1 MTVEMTTDYGFPVVP
16 ADIGQETNDGIL
28 NIHKPDGW
36 TSHDVVKRVRSILGI
51 PKVGHAGTLDPHATG
66 VLPILVG
73 KGTRI
78 AQHLI
83 QWDKEYSAVL
93 RLGQATDTQDAWGTV
108 LKETSTDGLTPD
120 LVCDALME
128 FQGVIQQVPPMFSAV
143 KVGGQPLYKKARKG
157 ECVERT
163 PKTVTIHKIEILK
176 ALLPVVSF
184 TVACSKGTYI
194 RTLCADIGEV
204 LEVGGHLESLQRTRV
219 GPLHIGEAINVESL
233 EKVKTLQEVESA
245 FWGLDQALLHFPIVE
260 VQGDD
265 VRKVLHGNAIPW
277 VRVLEASVS
286 GQNEHTEGVPVRVK
300 DQRGR
305 LLALG
310 LGPVSVSGDRYLKIE
325 TVLL

>member
-1 MTVEMTTDYGFPVVP
+1 MTVQVEMT
-16 ADIGQETNDGIL
+16 ADCEPSVAQATPGMGRYDGVL

-66 VLPILVG
+66 VLPVLVG

-78 AQHLI
+78 AQHLV

-93 RLGQATDTQDAWGTV
+93 RLGRATDTQDAWGTV
-108 LKETSTDGLTPD
+108 LKEVSTDGLTD
-120 LVCDALME
+120 EQVCETLLS

-157 ECVERT
+157 EHVERA
-163 PKTVTIHKIEILK
+163 PKAVTIQNIEILQSQV
-176 ALLPVVSF
+176 PVVSF
-184 TVACSKGTYI
+184 KVACSKGTYV
-194 RTLCADIGEV
+194 RTLCADIGEA
-204 LEVGGHLESLQRTRV
+204 LQVGGHLEWLQRTRV
-219 GPLHIGEAINVESL
+219 GPLQLDDAIGLKSL
-233 EKVKTLQEVESA
+233 EEVGSHSELGKA
-245 FWGLDQALLHFPIVE
+245 FWDLDQALAHFPIVE

-277 VRVLEASVS
+277 VRVLGSE
-286 GQNEHTEGVPVRVK
+286 QNGKNEGTLVRVK
-300 DQRGR
+300 EPAGR

-310 LGPVSVSGDRYLKIE
+310 LGPVAISGARHLKIE
-325 TVLL
+325 TVLV

>member
-1 MTVEMTTDYGFPVVP
+1 MTVEMMTDNRPPAFP
-16 ADIGQETNDGIL
+16 ADIGRGISDGIL
-28 NIHKPDGW
+28 NIQKPDGW
-36 TSHDVVKRVRSILGI
+36 TSHDVVKRIRSILGI
-51 PKVGHAGTLDPHATG
+51 SKVGHAGTLDPHATG

-78 AQHLI
+78 AQHLL

-108 LKETSTDGLTPD
+108 LKDVSTERLTQD
-120 LVCDALME
+120 QVCDALMK

-157 ECVERT
+157 ESVERA
-163 PKTVTIHKIEILK
+163 PKTVTIHKIEILTVH
-176 ALLPVVSF
+176 LPVVSF
-184 TVACSKGTYI
+184 KVACSKGTYI

-219 GPLHIGEAINVESL
+219 GPLHIEEAISLESL
-233 EKVKTLQEVESA
+233 EKVKTLQEVEAA

-277 VRVLEASVS
+277 VRVLGGNVP
-286 GQNEHTEGVPVRVK
+286 GQKETTAEGPVRVK
-300 DQRGR
+300 DQNGR

-310 LGPVSVSGDRYLKIE
+310 LGPVSLSGDRYLKIE